1 MSDFKSTL
9 FRTSP
14 GSSNFN
20 AVDISLLQKDV
31 EKLREDVD
39 VLTKKVEKVCDE
51 LITID
56 WFMVEKVC
64 DELITIDWFMG
75 ETRKKLEELTLEV
88 GKIKKGETDVR

>member
-1 MSDFKSTL
+1 MSLFKSTL

-20 AVDISLLQKDV
+20 AIDISLLQKDV
-31 EKLREDVD
+31 EKLRKDVD
-39 VLTKKVEKVCDE
+39 GLMKKVEK
-51 LITID
+51 I
-56 WFMVEKVC
+56 C

-88 GKIKKGETDVR
+88 GKIKKGETDAV